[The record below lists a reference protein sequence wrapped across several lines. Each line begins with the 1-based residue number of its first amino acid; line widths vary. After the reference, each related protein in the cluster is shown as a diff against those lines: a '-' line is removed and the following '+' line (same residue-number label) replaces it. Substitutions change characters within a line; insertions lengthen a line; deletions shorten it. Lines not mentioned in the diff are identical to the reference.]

1 MPVYEFECRDCM
13 TSCNKGIDALV
24 KNLDKTHATKLI
36 KSNSNFLYI
45 EVLNPKNDKKIFS
58 AGKEGEKGIR
68 RFRYKID
75 DKKFLYIELKDW
87 RFSELFFQD
96 ESQENVECPN
106 NNKCKE
112 VVRIFS
118 PFKAIF
124 EKRGG
129 LNDRAP
135 KPGDPIQWHKDYKT
149 MKDEEVASTYVGQDY
164 LNQYFGSSQGDGS
177 YGTISEDLK
186 GDN

>member
-1 MPVYEFECRDCM
+1 MFYLLVTLLFYHLATLNPTVLFE
-13 TSCNKGIDALV
+13 N
-24 KNLDKTHATKLI
+24 
-36 KSNSNFLYI
+36 NSNFLYI

-58 AGKEGEKGIR
+58 AGKEGEKGVR

-75 DKKFLYIELKDW
+75 EKKFLYIELKDW

-96 ESQENVECPN
+96 ESQDNVECPN

-129 LNDRAP
+129 QNDRAP
-135 KPGDPIQWHKDYKT
+135 RPGDPLQWHKDYKV
-149 MKDEEVASTYVGQDY
+149 MKDEEVASNYVGQDY

-177 YGTISEDLK
+177 YGSE
-186 GDN
+186 

>member
-1 MPVYEFECRDCM
+1 M
-13 TSCNKGIDALV
+13 
-24 KNLDKTHATKLI
+24 
-36 KSNSNFLYI
+36 
-45 EVLNPKNDKKIFS
+45 
-58 AGKEGEKGIR
+58 
-68 RFRYKID
+68 
-75 DKKFLYIELKDW
+75 KDW

-96 ESQENVECPN
+96 ESQDNVECPN

-135 KPGDPIQWHKDYKT
+135 KPGDPIQWHKDYKI

-186 GDN
+186 NDN